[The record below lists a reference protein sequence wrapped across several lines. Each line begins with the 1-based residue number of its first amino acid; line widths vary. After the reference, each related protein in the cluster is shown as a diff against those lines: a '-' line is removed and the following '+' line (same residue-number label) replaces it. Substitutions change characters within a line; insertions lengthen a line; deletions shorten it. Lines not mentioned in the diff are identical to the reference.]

1 MDPSLGRASSEVNS
15 TNGMPLGVK
24 ALNLA
29 NKSQLEPGPLH
40 TPCSGSHPTV
50 APDPVQSSVIG
61 GILFIDHCPRTGQKG
76 VHEAKGTFF
85 NFKTITK
92 KGKKMANLSDKGT
105 LTAPLSRIRIGLFSA
120 LIAGA
125 TVGILESI
133 IIVTGG
139 SELNDWWVFCYA
151 TVVYGLLALPIGFGF
166 GVAGAILSV
175 VTGRKSKNCQA
186 FSCYFSLTFTA
197 MLLVI
202 GRFRIIRDVYHEIKP
217 GLSFDLKLL
226 VGGIVVFFVFHLILR
241 KLLSAGSLRWMTRT
255 GGTFVSYILLI
266 VATAI
271 LSLAGGPSKKELP
284 NELAGGTAAGP
295 NVLLIIIDTLRAD
308 HLPVYGYD
316 GIETPA
322 IDRLFMDGILYKKA
336 FAQASWTKPSIA
348 SIMTGLYPSTHQAI
362 HKANILPDDVITLAE
377 SLEQAG
383 YHTIGIPNNE
393 NIFPVRNFQQG
404 FQVYEPLE
412 PAFFFF
418 ATESAFHLTL
428 YNQLRLVR
436 ERFLF
441 QSKHVEHYYQDAR
454 EVNEHAIEW
463 LDRVKDGSFF
473 LFIHYMDPHDPY
485 FPHPYDGT
493 GYARVNN
500 PNPPPD
506 MAQTYLETYDGEIVY
521 LDNHL
526 DELFGYLDEKGLY
539 EDLMIVLTADHG
551 EEFFEHE
558 GWWHGTTLYEEQI
571 NVPLIVKLPGN
582 EHACLEI
589 EELVRLIDI
598 APSVL
603 SLVGA
608 DVPPLMQGLN
618 ILPDSLET
626 VGGQTYVFSEEDLEG
641 NILQSYRGKEWKLII
656 ANKGNPRGV
665 EPEELFDLSSDPGE
679 ATNLS
684 SREQE
689 VTANLRAQMMETSSS
704 ALKVAV
710 EAQEKE
716 FGDVERERL
725 KALGYVQ

>member
-1 MDPSLGRASSEVNS
+1 
-15 TNGMPLGVK
+15 
-24 ALNLA
+24 
-29 NKSQLEPGPLH
+29 
-40 TPCSGSHPTV
+40 
-50 APDPVQSSVIG
+50 
-61 GILFIDHCPRTGQKG
+61 
-76 VHEAKGTFF
+76 
-85 NFKTITK
+85 
-92 KGKKMANLSDKGT
+92 MANLSSKGT
-105 LTAPLSRIRIGLFSA
+105 MTSPLSRVRIGLFSA

-125 TVGILESI
+125 LVGILESI
-133 IIVTGG
+133 IVVMGG

-151 TVVYGLLALPIGFGF
+151 TIVYGLLALPTGFGF
-166 GVAGAILSV
+166 GVAGAILAA
-175 VTGRKSKNCQA
+175 VTGKKTTNCRA

-226 VGGIVVFFVFHLILR
+226 AGGIVVSFVLHLILR
-241 KLLSAGSLRWMTRT
+241 KLFSAGSLRWMTRT
-255 GGTFVSYILLI
+255 GGTLVSYILLI

-271 LSLAGGPSKKELP
+271 VSLAGGPSKKELP
-284 NELAGGTAAGP
+284 NELAGGTSAGP

-308 HLPVYGYD
+308 HLPAYGYD

-322 IDRLFMDGILYKKA
+322 IDRLVMDGIIYKKG

-441 QSKHVEHYYQDAR
+441 QSKQVEHYYQDAR

-473 LFIHYMDPHDPY
+473 LFIHYMEPHDPY

-506 MAQTYLETYDGEIVY
+506 MAQIYLETYDGEIAY

-526 DELFGYLDEKGLY
+526 DELFRYLDEKGLY

-582 EHACLEI
+582 KHACLEV

-598 APSVL
+598 APSIL
-603 SLVGA
+603 SFVGA
-608 DVPPLMQGLN
+608 DVPPLMQGHN
-618 ILPDSLET
+618 ILPDSLEA
-626 VGGQTYVFSEEDLEG
+626 VGGQTYVFSEEKLEG

-656 ANKGNPRGV
+656 ANEGNPRGV
-665 EPEELFDLSSDPGE
+665 EPEELFDLLSDPGE
-679 ATNLS
+679 TTNLS
-684 SREQE
+684 ASEQE
-689 VTANLRAQMMETSSS
+689 VTASLRAQMMETSSS
-704 ALKVAV
+704 ALKAAV